1 MAMLTVRVSSELKAR
16 IDKLAEISGRPRSY
30 FVRELIERGIEEFE
44 LDLKDL
50 EDIRAYIAAGGRN
63 QKMYSMEEVMKDLG
77 ITEMDLKLASGVKK
91 ATRSSTKTSSSKNPK
106 QAKATNPKPRSTKG
120 TKTTKR

>member
-16 IDKLAEISGRPRSY
+16 IDKLAETSGRPRSY

-50 EDIRAYIAAGGRN
+50 EDKIGRAH
-63 QKMYSMEEVMKDLG
+63 V
-77 ITEMDLKLASGVKK
+77 
-91 ATRSSTKTSSSKNPK
+91 
-106 QAKATNPKPRSTKG
+106 
-120 TKTTKR
+120 

>member
-16 IDKLAEISGRPRSY
+16 IDKLAETSGRPRSY

-77 ITEMDLKLASGVKK
+77 ITEMDLELASGVKK

-106 QAKATNPKPRSTKG
+106 QAKGANPKPRSTKA